1 MPYCVRDVA
10 QAAIIKVNSPALFA
24 YDKAQ
29 RRSAYLMKIS
39 R

>member
-10 QAAIIKVNSPALFA
+10 QAAIYKVNSPALIA
-24 YDKAQ
+24 YDKAN